1 MCEQFVKKDSMRGH
15 VRSHSESGSLLQHS
29 NSYENERQPI
39 SRICSESSSK
49 EIDFESSCESFIET
63 SVLFADNSGSGIN
76 IGPYKFF
83 RDQLDYTHHS
93 IYTPERQSFQ
103 DDIITK
109 QISEFSSIRNGL
121 SGLGGFGEVKK
132 RKTSPSWII
141 TAGAPGSGKSSIM
154 TKISE
159 NVEKFASEYFY
170 NSNIDNFRH
179 LLLYSD
185 ENRYASVDIL
195 NSKLTNKEAGYIS
208 EIIDLIAFDLG
219 INVISNLT
227 LNKIDWLLPLI
238 ETRKQLGYNIIII
251 YVDVLQEKAI
261 ERSISRVLKDGP
273 DKGRTV
279 SQDLIEKNITNIP
292 KSIETLKQLLNPIDD
307 FVITI
312 DNNADSCDDSILQSI
327 NSEVYSSLLKDSYH
341 YIENIIKNGIF
352 RYN

>member
-1 MCEQFVKKDSMRGH
+1 MCEHSVTKGNMRGH
-15 VRSHSESGSLLQHS
+15 SRSHSESGSLLQHS
-29 NSYENERQPI
+29 NSYESENGCENYRQPI

-63 SVLFADNSGSGIN
+63 SVLFADHSGIN

-103 DDIITK
+103 DAIITK

-121 SGLGGFGEVKK
+121 SGISGIEN
-132 RKTSPSWII
+132 RKTSPIWII

-154 TKISE
+154 NKISE
-159 NVEKFASEYFY
+159 NVGKFESEYFY

-179 LLLYSD
+179 LLLSSD
-185 ENRYASVDIL
+185 ENHYASVDIL

-238 ETRKQLGYNIIII
+238 EIRKQLGYNIVII

-307 FVITI
+307 FIITI
-312 DNNADSCDDSILQSI
+312 DNNADSCDDAILQSI

-341 YIENIIKNGIF
+341 YIENIIKNCKKKI
-352 RYN
+352 